1 MGATPLSAAQ
11 HQATLKIYAETKS
24 QVKSAHALG
33 ISRATFQSRL
43 HAAQRWQAEGSPLPE
58 RMVPSVAPLEPLTS
72 FEEAWAQ
79 WMKAVGM
86 ARDRYKGAA
95 NRSQATTRAKK
106 RTQKILV
113 VPDLHAPFHEEQMF
127 ADMLEREA
135 DADKVICIGDLS
147 DSYAL
152 STFTH
157 YRRVSFSE
165 EWASVTLCL
174 QAMSERFPQVEVV
187 IGNHDARLEKRL
199 RERLS
204 EDMVDAVKY
213 LSGGLLCPVT
223 ALAKRYSN
231 VHVAHHVVPGGD
243 AVDWF
248 TTCGD
253 AWLGHPEKYSRV
265 PGAALR
271 FVEEWL
277 ADNEH
282 ALGLSRY
289 RLIVLGHTHAYSQFL
304 WRGGQMLIECGCLA
318 QQQGYMLRPKIG
330 GRPQR
335 RGYVTFEQTNG
346 VTDLNSVR
354 FYSFDHAKENAA

>member
-1 MGATPLSAAQ
+1 
-11 HQATLKIYAETKS
+11 
-24 QVKSAHALG
+24 
-33 ISRATFQSRL
+33 
-43 HAAQRWQAEGSPLPE
+43 
-58 RMVPSVAPLEPLTS
+58 
-72 FEEAWAQ
+72 
-79 WMKAVGM
+79 
-86 ARDRYKGAA
+86 
-95 NRSQATTRAKK
+95 
-106 RTQKILV
+106 
-113 VPDLHAPFHEEQMF
+113 MF

-135 DADKVICIGDLS
+135 NADKVICIGDLS

-174 QAMSERFPQVEVV
+174 QALSERFPTVSVV

-204 EDMVDAVKY
+204 EDMVDAVSY
-213 LSGGLLCPVT
+213 LTGGILCPVT
-223 ALAKRYSN
+223 ALARRYPN
-231 VHVAHHVVPGGD
+231 VEVARHTVQGGESI
-243 AVDWF
+243 DWF

-271 FVEEWL
+271 FVEEWI

-318 QQQGYMLRPKIG
+318 QQQGYMLKPKIG

-346 VTDLNSVR
+346 VTDLNTVK
-354 FYSFDHAKENAA
+354 FFSFDHASHTAA

>member
-11 HQATLKIYAETKS
+11 HQATLKIYAETRS

-86 ARDRYKGAA
+86 AKDRY
-95 NRSQATTRAKK
+95 RPVQKK
-106 RTQKILV
+106 RPFRSNEHQKILV

-165 EWASVTLCL
+165 EWASVTLAM
-174 QAMSERFPQVEVV
+174 QALSERFPSVEVV
-187 IGNHDARLEKRL
+187 VGNHDARLEKRL

-213 LSGGLLCPVT
+213 LAGGVLCPVT
-223 ALAKRYSN
+223 ALARRFPN
-231 VHVAHHVVPGGD
+231 VADARHVVPGGD
-243 AVDWF
+243 SIDWF
-248 TTCGD
+248 TTVGD
-253 AWLGHPEKYSRV
+253 AWLGHPEKYSRT

-271 FVEEWL
+271 FVEEWIH
-277 ADNEH
+277 DNEH

-304 WRGGQMLIECGCLA
+304 WRSGQMLIECGCLA
-318 QQQGYMLRPKIG
+318 QQQGYMLKPKIG

-354 FYSFDHAKENAA
+354 FYSFDHATTHAA